1 MYIIMAFIMLMK
13 QIPKNSRMTKKW
25 ILLLIVWASINI
37 GAKSKY
43 QLDQASVQ
51 SVRVRYPSV
60 SVYDVVEVLL
70 QLSI

>member
-1 MYIIMAFIMLMK
+1 
-13 QIPKNSRMTKKW
+13 MTKKW